1 MRFEVTVFAAD
12 GDEAVEGE
20 VIDFDEC
27 EQMGTVYVPGAT
39 QADAEELAY
48 ACVGGGR
55 GWHPVYRTKQIP
67 HLLVVNEF
75 DISEQLRVRFH
86 YDYFIEKPVV
96 VDRWEASNWVPASEK
111 DITKLRSA
119 YGSIVCRPENYSGT
133 FETMNRDA
141 LPDWVKVRLAD

>member
-1 MRFEVTVFAAD
+1 MRFKVTVFAAG

-20 VIDFDEC
+20 VIDFAEC

-55 GWHPVYRTKQIP
+55 GWHPVYQTKQIP
-67 HLLVVNEF
+67 HLLVVDEL
-75 DISEQLRVRFH
+75 DISEQLRMRFH

-96 VDRWEASNWVPASEK
+96 VDRWEAGSWTPASAE
-111 DITKLRSA
+111 DIQTLQAK
-119 YGSIVCRPENYSGT
+119 YGSIVCNPEHYSGT
-133 FETMNRDA
+133 FEPMNRDE
-141 LPDWVKVRLAD
+141 LPDWVKSRLAA